1 MSATASSTQL
11 PSRAGRQRW
20 VLWSATLGLSALT
33 AGLGVWQWGRAET
46 KDAQV
51 AAARALQHAP
61 AWGHAQWPCLPATNL
76 ATALASTSTTAA
88 PAPAITP
95 APGELPRFQ
104 PARLSGEWLNGLSV
118 WLDNRPMDGRAGF
131 ILVTPLRLSSP
142 ASCAGQVVLVERGW
156 APRHLARRDQLPAL
170 PVEAGLVTVQGHIE
184 PALSAAYALG
194 AEPDV
199 SPTWPASPPI
209 RQNADA
215 GLWQRWLARASRGQD
230 VAWQLS
236 PGALRQHGAAP
247 AGLLRTWPM
256 GWQGTP
262 PDRHRAYAAQWA
274 AMSLLSLGL
283 GVWFLL
289 IRPHRHDPD
298 LHAHTLHA

>member
-1 MSATASSTQL
+1 MSEAATSTAAVHAGS
-11 PSRAGRQRW
+11 PARWRRALMW
-20 VLWSATLGLSALT
+20 AATLGLSALT
-33 AGLGVWQWGRAET
+33 AGLGAWQWGRAET

-51 AAARALQHAP
+51 AAAQSRQQAP
-61 AWGHAQWPCLPATNL
+61 AWGHAQWPCLSPTR
-76 ATALASTSTTAA
+76 A
-88 PAPAITP
+88 PTQA
-95 APGELPRFQ
+95 ELPRFQ
-104 PARLSGEWLNGLSV
+104 PAQLRGQWLSGMSV
-118 WLDNRPMDGRAGF
+118 WLDNRPLDGRAGF

-156 APRHLARRDQLPAL
+156 APRHAARRDHLPAL
-170 PVEAGLVTVQGHIE
+170 PAEPGEVTVQGHIE
-184 PALSAAYALG
+184 PAVSAAYALG
-194 AEPDV
+194 PEPDV
-199 SPTWPASPPI
+199 SPVWPSSPPI

-215 GLWQRWLARASRGQD
+215 GLWQRWLARASQGQPD
-230 VAWQLS
+230 AWQLS
-236 PGALRQHGAAP
+236 PGALRQHGPAP
-247 AGLLRTWPM
+247 AGLQRNWPM

-289 IRPHRHDPD
+289 IRPHRHEPD